1 MRRSNKRE
9 MINKLIEIISREGGI
24 SVGVASKTLGIS
36 EVTARRYLN
45 ELASHSS
52 LPLKRVRGGILLDKS
67 KKSLEYMF
75 DLKLSMNS
83 KEKMRI
89 AKRAAEFVEDGD
101 SLIIDSGTTAY
112 YFAKFLMGKR
122 GLKVISADVKVA
134 EELAKNPD
142 IETYIIGG
150 IVRPGYFSVG
160 GDMAVKMIKRFH
172 VDKVFL
178 TADAVD
184 LEGGITNFSSFEAYL
199 KESMISQGKKVF
211 LMADHTKIGKVGF
224 MKVASLESVNVFITS
239 KGIDEDVASRIKR
252 RGIELIVV

>member
-1 MRRSNKRE
+1 
-9 MINKLIEIISREGGI
+9 MINKLIEIVSKEGGI
-24 SVGVASKTLGIS
+24 SVGVAARTLGVS

-45 ELASHSS
+45 ELAAHTT

-75 DLKLSMNS
+75 ELKLSMNS
-83 KEKMRI
+83 KEKIRI

-101 SLIIDSGTTAY
+101 SLMVDSGTTAY
-112 YFAKFLMGKR
+112 YFAKFLMGKS
-122 GLKVISADVKVA
+122 GLKVITVDVKVA

-142 IETYIIGG
+142 IETHIVGG
-150 IVRPGYFSVG
+150 IVRPGYFSIG
-160 GDMAVKMIKRFH
+160 GDIAAEMVKRFH

-184 LEGGITNFSSFEAYL
+184 VDIGITNFSTFETHV
-199 KESMISQGKKVF
+199 KESMISQGRRVF

-224 MKVASLESVNVFITS
+224 VRVAPIEVVNVFITS
-239 KGIDEDVASRIKR
+239 NGIDVDTASKIRKKGID
-252 RGIELIVV
+252 LIIV